1 MIMEDLFGHRKL
13 IYTIYQEKS
22 FSKAAQKLFIAQPSL
37 SLTVKKL
44 EHQIGMPLFDRTTKP
59 ITLTEAG
66 REYIAAVEAIGQV
79 EDSFGSYLRAVNN
92 LDTGSLGI
100 GSNQLLSSLV
110 LPRYISS
117 FSQRYPGIKL
127 RLLDA
132 NSTTL
137 ENEITA
143 GHLDI
148 VIDNHVLPPER
159 FDKKHLATERLL
171 LAVPAHF
178 PENRPLQAYQLSYE
192 QILAGVH
199 TASLLPVPLEQ
210 FSLIPFIL
218 MNRDNDARKHTNAI
232 FQATGFTPRVLFEM
246 DRLAT
251 LYSYIEMGS
260 AASVVSDT
268 LIKNIRGIDHSRIL
282 FYPLPTVHAQREL
295 FVSFK
300 RNKYRSKAMDKFIDS
315 LGDLSQQACQP

>member
-1 MIMEDLFGHRKL
+1 MEDLFSRREL
-13 IYTIYQEKS
+13 VFTIYQEQS

-37 SLTVKKL
+37 SLMVKKL
-44 EHQIGMPLFDRTTKP
+44 EDQIGLPLFDRSTKP
-59 ITLTEAG
+59 ITLTPAG
-66 REYIAAVEAIGQV
+66 EQYITAVKSIRQV
-79 EDSFGSYLRAVNN
+79 EDTFESYVRATNN
-92 LDTGSLGI
+92 LEAGALGI

-117 FSQRYPGIKL
+117 FSQKYPKIQL

-137 ENEITA
+137 ENEIMA

-148 VIDNHVLPPER
+148 VIDNYPLPVELFEQR
-159 FDKKHLATERLL
+159 HISTETLL
-171 LAVPAHF
+171 LAVPATF
-178 PENRPLQAYQLSYE
+178 SENIKLSSYQLTYD
-192 QILAGVH
+192 QILSGEH
-199 TASLLPVPLEQ
+199 TAKAKPVPLGN
-210 FSLIPFIL
+210 FSEIPFLL

-232 FQATGFTPRVLFEM
+232 FQETNFTPKVLFEM

-251 LYSYIEMGS
+251 LYSYIEMGT

-282 FYPLPTVHAQREL
+282 FYALPTDHARRDI
-295 FVSFK
+295 FVSYK
-300 RNKYRSKAMDKFIDS
+300 RNKYHSKAMDVFIES
-315 LGDLSQQACQP
+315 LGDLSKDTCLRQ